1 MNEDAE
7 KEEKKSVSFSFSAR
21 RPRNRKRGRK
31 TPQSGRS
38 RKQTGT
44 SFRATKPG
52 NNSVK
57 PSNPPP
63 NSAPLRLCPRGNDAF
78 HESKRRPLQTG
89 RVSKKKDPMGLKISV
104 KKTTKNVETKWPS
117 RREADRNCGTTR

>member
-57 PSNPPP
+57 PPNPPP
-63 NSAPLRLCPRGNDAF
+63 PIRLPFGCVREETTRSTSPNGGLFKLAECPR
-78 HESKRRPLQTG
+78 KRTQWA
-89 RVSKKKDPMGLKISV
+89 LKF
-104 KKTTKNVETKWPS
+104 P
-117 RREADRNCGTTR
+117 